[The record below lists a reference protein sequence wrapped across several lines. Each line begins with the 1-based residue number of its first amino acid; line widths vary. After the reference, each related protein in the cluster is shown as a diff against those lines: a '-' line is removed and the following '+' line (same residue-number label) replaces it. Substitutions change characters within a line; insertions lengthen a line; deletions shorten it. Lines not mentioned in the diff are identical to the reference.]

1 MTTRRQPSLR
11 CPRPLRSRPRNKK
24 LSRHLRNRLH
34 PNQVHRRHYHRRR
47 NPLRQKIFRHHR
59 SFLRRLSLRC
69 PRPLRSRPRN
79 KKLSRLRRRSLHLLT
94 MASVRNAIVTRRQT
108 PNSRRMEAG
117 VPSPLTGALPRRR
130 QASAAPV
137 ITDKQT
143 FSIMRQS
150 M

>member
-1 MTTRRQPSLR
+1 MTRRRLSLR
-11 CPRPLRSRPRNKK
+11 SPRPLRSRPRNRK

-59 SFLRRLSLRC
+59 SFLRRLSLRS

-79 KKLSRLRRRSLHLLT
+79 KKLSRLRRHSLHLLT
-94 MASVRNAIVTRRQT
+94 MASVRNVTVTRRQT
-108 PNSRRMEAG
+108 PKSRRTAAR
-117 VPSPLTGALPRRR
+117 VPSPLTGASPRRR
-130 QASAAPV
+130 QASAAPA
-137 ITDKQT
+137 ITDKRI
-143 FSIMRQS
+143 FSITRQS